1 MIRSR
6 FSVREY
12 RAIWPCVSKK
22 NLPHDVVGS
31 NTYLKMWT
39 ECRKGKDGMTVNQEL
54 GLDGKAKNGRNLGR
68 AIPWTHNPFK
78 KLADGGH
85 ATCR

>member
-6 FSVREY
+6 FSVKEY

-54 GLDGKAKNGRNLGR
+54 GLDGESGKWQKSG
-68 AIPWTHNPFK
+68 
-78 KLADGGH
+78 
-85 ATCR
+85 